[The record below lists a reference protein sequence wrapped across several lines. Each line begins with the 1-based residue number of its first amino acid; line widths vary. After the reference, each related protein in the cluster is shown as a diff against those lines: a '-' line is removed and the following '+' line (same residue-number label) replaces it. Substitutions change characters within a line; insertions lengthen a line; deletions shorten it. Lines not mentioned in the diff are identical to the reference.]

1 MFTGEKEREREWEKK
16 KHMGERQQDF
26 REAMNTALGKR
37 ATEKMQAFCP
47 DLKQYSIKQAFHSNL
62 PKASE

>member
-1 MFTGEKEREREWEKK
+1 
-16 KHMGERQQDF
+16 MGERQQDF

-62 PKASE
+62 PKATE